1 MENRA
6 LQERAL
12 GISNH
17 KFNSNSIRAL
27 KAGGVRQE
35 IHRSREVSLAK
46 WLVQRRSNNSS
57 HLDELLAESAAAEEG
72 VPQQLELVE
81 TADEDEPLLLFVTPP
96 SDSLLCTIHQG
107 LLVDPVIAPCGHT
120 FCRACVEA
128 EVAISRRGSSIS
140 NASSPVVLK
149 RTSSSRPT
157 SGGGSG
163 GKSTCPVDG
172 MALDADKVI
181 PNLAVADQ
189 LLEVPVRC
197 KYGIKRLEN
206 GTLEADPE
214 GCPEVVALGARRQ
227 HESACHY
234 APAQCPYCDASFL
247 LRMNVAEH
255 TRLCSHIPCP
265 HKRRGCGFEGS
276 QQELEAHISGC
287 VYEGLKAFFAKY
299 DEEKNVLLRC
309 VREHRLENAALR
321 ETVEQLTVQIQE
333 LTAIIDAK
341 HTHYDTAIRR
351 LTEGMEGR
359 LVARTGQ
366 TALRP
371 SSQSAYI
378 VPSPARSPLSPPGEE
393 SDVDVHSFKF
403 KGTFIG
409 HEGPVW
415 ALAVNAE
422 QQMLI
427 SGSSDE
433 TIRIWDPTTFKAR
446 HTLTG
451 HDGIVH
457 AVVVVGRRLISGSSD
472 KTIRVGP
479 SRPPF
484 PPGISAAEKAVCL
497 LRWLD
502 NLSGVEP
509 EDDEARANDHRPW
522 EHHLQACG

>member
-265 HKRRGCGFEGS
+265 HKVPLHTKHSARHHKNIKNAPISSAEAAGLRDRSRSWRRTSVGACMKDSRRSLPSTMRRRTSSSGALESTGWRMLPCGKPWS
-276 QQELEAHISGC
+276 SSPCRSRSSLPSSTPSTVRLAPDPPA
-287 VYEGLKAFFAKY
+287 LFACA
-299 DEEKNVLLRC
+299 LTQSC
-309 VREHRLENAALR
+309 SCCSALR
-321 ETVEQLTVQIQE
+321 HGDPAPDGGHGGPAGGAHRADRAPALLAERIHRAQPCSLPTVSSRRRQFISAPIHHRPL
-333 LTAIIDAK
+333 LKRA
-341 HTHYDTAIRR
+341 DTASALSALSVPLFPGLLPLPSLMMWLVRVQS
-351 LTEGMEGR
+351 LTLMC
-359 LVARTGQ
+359 
-366 TALRP
+366 TASSSRAP
-371 SSQSAYI
+371 SS
-378 VPSPARSPLSPPGEE
+378 
-393 SDVDVHSFKF
+393 
-403 KGTFIG
+403 GT
-409 HEGPVW
+409 
-415 ALAVNAE
+415 
-422 QQMLI
+422 
-427 SGSSDE
+427 
-433 TIRIWDPTTFKAR
+433 R
-446 HTLTG
+446 
-451 HDGIVH
+451 
-457 AVVVVGRRLISGSSD
+457 
-472 KTIRVGP
+472 
-479 SRPPF
+479 
-484 PPGISAAEKAVCL
+484 
-497 LRWLD
+497 
-502 NLSGVEP
+502 
-509 EDDEARANDHRPW
+509 
-522 EHHLQACG
+522 